1 MARRLRFGRRS
12 NQEEGGA
19 GWIYADLFLA
29 LMVVGLGSS
38 VITASA
44 PQGGASATTAPPT
57 FQLSCVEFGIKVP
70 GSVSKGGPQIE
81 TKVTEELQRRGWT
94 AEQAKPGLII
104 VMGGFSGSESPGDGD
119 VRAKSI
125 LPALRKSTPL
135 LERVEM
141 RTGGARSVRV
151 DGVNT
156 SVGGAGSYLMVVY
169 LLFSGPQLTEDCTKG

>member
-1 MARRLRFGRRS
+1 M
-12 NQEEGGA
+12 
-19 GWIYADLFLA
+19 
-29 LMVVGLGSS
+29 
-38 VITASA
+38 
-44 PQGGASATTAPPT
+44 
-57 FQLSCVEFGIKVP
+57 
-70 GSVSKGGPQIE
+70 
-81 TKVTEELQRRGWT
+81 TEELQRRGWT

>member
-1 MARRLRFGRRS
+1 MRRRLGFGRRGS
-12 NQEEGGA
+12 QEEGGA

-57 FQLSCVEFGIKVP
+57 FQLSCVEFSIRLP
-70 GSVSKGGPQIE
+70 GNVRNGGPTVE

-94 AEQAKPGLII
+94 ADQAKPGLVI
-104 VMGGFSGSESPGDGD
+104 VMGGFAANESPGDGD
-119 VRAKSI
+119 GRAKAL
-125 LPALRKSTPL
+125 LPALRASTPL
-135 LERVEM
+135 LGRVEM
-141 RTGGARSVRV
+141 RTGGARSVK
-151 DGVNT
+151 VNGT
-156 SVGGAGSYLMVVY
+156 TVNVGSAGSFVMVVY